1 MAQNNDWQNQIPT
14 IVLLQHCKT
23 MVKHGNQSNDSIIQ
37 TALKQIR
44 FDIDLSDVESID
56 KIKLNIRNNLIRELP
71 NEAQAPK
78 LQRVMLKTLMSTLSK
93 SNPQRSAKIYISTYS
108 RDVKQRSMMLIRS
121 TLLSIQKHADL

>member
-1 MAQNNDWQNQIPT
+1 
-14 IVLLQHCKT
+14 

-56 KIKLNIRNNLIRELP
+56 KIKLNIRNTLIRDLP

-78 LQRVMLKTLMSTLSK
+78 LQRIMLKPLMSTLSK
-93 SNPQRSAKIYISTYS
+93 SNSQRSAKIYISTYS